1 MIQLFVTP
9 EEYKKIWWFEILE
22 LCGPV
27 FTLKDI
33 IDKVEEVSGEKRHQN
48 NIKRDLMAMGAI
60 IETVY
65 KVKVKNGRPPH
76 LFVRNPDFKFH

>member
-1 MIQLFVTP
+1 M
-9 EEYKKIWWFEILE
+9 
-22 LCGPV
+22 

-60 IETVY
+60 IETSY

-76 LFVRNPDFKFH
+76 LFVRNPDFYMASNERKEDHVNQRRTLTVYEGN